1 MVCSAFKLFLLGN
14 GSPLVLFIYF
24 LNFFFLSKLSCGGVR
39 DFDVRRKTSLL
50 NISKRNRFDMFI
62 CIAKL

>member
-1 MVCSAFKLFLLGN
+1 MFLLGN

-24 LNFFFLSKLSCGGVR
+24 LNFFFLSKLISYGRVR